1 MLSYIKIIIS
11 KLLTIF
17 SKKSDGFIIES
28 FMGLKNE
35 LGLQLRLGQLP
46 QIWRTESFELSK
58 KTYNS
63 KHRNILRKKY

>member
-1 MLSYIKIIIS
+1 
-11 KLLTIF
+11 
-17 SKKSDGFIIES
+17 
-28 FMGLKNE
+28 MGLKNE

-58 KTYNS
+58 TYNS